1 MNLRNTKQKEII
13 LEAIKETKIHPTS
26 QQLISLVNKKDESIG
41 QATIYRNIKKL
52 KEEKQIIELE
62 TENGHHFDYNR
73 KNHYHIYCKN
83 CKKIIDIFKLESLK
97 KVEKELKENNIDI
110 DIENILFTGI
120 CEYCKGEK
128 NEEVSL

>member
-1 MNLRNTKQKEII
+1 MNSRNTKQKQMI
-13 LEAIKETKIHPTS
+13 LDIMKETKIHPTS
-26 QQLISLVNKKDESIG
+26 KELIALVNKKDESIG

-62 TENGHHFDYNR
+62 TEDGHRFDYNR
-73 KNHYHIYCKN
+73 KDHYHVYCKS
-83 CKKIIDIFKLESLK
+83 CKKVIDIFKLESLK
-97 KVEKELKENNIDI
+97 KVEKELKEKNIDI